1 MAETVI
7 TKIVDVQTGKAVTNV
22 RQLKK
27 EINSLK
33 DYLASLDKT
42 SAEYTKTIE
51 RLNQYETQLNNV
63 NKISQQ
69 NTQKLADQLANLSRI
84 GSGLAGGFGALNGLI
99 ALLGKSGDDL
109 SKVLVKLQ
117 GGIAVVQGI
126 GGLEGLAQSLPLI
139 KNWFDRLKDGVL
151 DLFENL
157 SPFNRRITE
166 SAQALNNLDIQ
177 PIKDLAGIGDV
188 SVSVSGGSKEI
199 QQTTQALQQQQK
211 TIVPVNEQ
219 WDKYIG
225 QQKKYLSEL
234 NKQKSAQESVR
245 ESAQQQV
252 DAANQNVIALQKQ
265 VDQYTAAAK
274 IIDQTVN
281 QYGAQAGSI
290 FKTALTQLQQL
301 YPNLKIPT
309 TNGLTPDQ
317 FVAQLNQ
324 QLKDAQTNLTGAQ
337 GALKEAN
344 KQLGDIDLN
353 IAKTTTLIQK
363 AEFAQTKLGKSLRIL
378 KSVLSTAGWTILI
391 TLIVTAIYKL
401 GEYISKI
408 YKATKA
414 QQEFNKAINKTTA
427 DLAGDSL
434 AAFNELLTVYD
445 QFENKEEFLKEYS
458 EQIEKTGLKIND
470 VKDAEDAFVNNTEN
484 YKKAIIARAQIDAY
498 RQKISEETKALLDK
512 QLSVEQKIDEQT
524 AEYIASVNTSIGRL
538 GGPVGKDKAESI
550 RKSISEQAYKDL
562 QKDVD
567 RYNHFM
573 EQAFNATEEL
583 RKKWKPFWAKDKE
596 KEGSGS
602 SVTVDKDLEELN
614 KFLKDSEKLFYT
626 EKEYAIKTL
635 DEQYIQM
642 LALAEKYGVDA
653 TKIDEIFYKKREEL
667 FDKYNK
673 AEIEKNKEA
682 TKSKYDQF
690 KEELARIRQLSDTSN
705 LRQPQ
710 EQAYNTRY
718 GQKFSRVFGA
728 GFDRNEVFT
737 YQSKEDIQKQYA
749 ETIKYNND
757 LYALTKQRIDA
768 ENKLLLDQLS
778 NSKLT
783 ADQRLEI
790 ERTLRENEI
799 ALSDAAIKNE
809 LDNAK
814 AYDDVQAKK
823 RQALQSTL
831 SVASS
836 VAGSLA
842 SIAQT
847 ESQNDKLSEEQ
858 RKKAFTT
865 YKIAATTQAIMDT
878 YAAANS
884 SYQAMASIPYVGP
897 FLGAA
902 AAAAAIASGIANVVQ
917 IQRTQFSASS
927 NISAST
933 VNPPDVTQPNIEY
946 TRNLLGDREIDEVNK
961 PIKVYVTERDITDAQ
976 NRVKVVTDNATF

>member
-126 GGLEGLAQSLPLI
+126 GGLEGLAQSLPII

-188 SVSVSGGSKEI
+188 SISASVSGGSKEI

-211 TIVPVNEQ
+211 TIVPVNEE
-219 WDKYIG
+219 WNKYATELENA
-225 QQKKYLSEL
+225 KSAVKEWNADFDSYLKVLKEHNKYTTEAVVDVESLEKQMREFATTGKGGDALAKTLEDLVLDEDALRKATKNLGLEYDAVAYTFENVQNWVKEDADEL
-234 NKQKSAQESVR
+234 NWLETQLKNIKKSLS
-245 ESAQQQV
+245 
-252 DAANQNVIALQKQ
+252 
-265 VDQYTAAAK
+265 K
-274 IIDQTVN
+274 II
-281 QYGAQAGSI
+281 G
-290 FKTALTQLQQL
+290 
-301 YPNLKIPT
+301 
-309 TNGLTPDQ
+309 
-317 FVAQLNQ
+317 
-324 QLKDAQTNLTGAQ
+324 
-337 GALKEAN
+337 
-344 KQLGDIDLN
+344 
-353 IAKTTTLIQK
+353 
-363 AEFAQTKLGKSLRIL
+363 IL
-378 KSVLSTAGWTILI
+378 KSVLATAGWTVLI
-391 TLIVTAIYKL
+391 ALIVSAIYKL

-445 QFENKEEFLKEYS
+445 QFADKEEFLKEYS

-470 VKDAEDAFVNNTEN
+470 VKDAEDAFVNNTDN

-524 AEYIASVNTSIGRL
+524 ANYIASANISIGRL

-682 TKSKYDQF
+682 TKSRYDQF

-836 VAGSLA
+836 VAASLA

>member
-126 GGLEGLAQSLPLI
+126 GGLEGLAQSLPII

-177 PIKDLAGIGDV
+177 PIKDLAGIGDISV
-188 SVSVSGGSKEI
+188 SASVSGGSKEI
-199 QQTTQALQQQQK
+199 QQTTQALQQQQQ

-219 WDKYIG
+219 WNKYTTELENAKSAVKEWNADFDSYLKVLKEHNEYTTEAVVDVESLEKQMREFATTG
-225 QQKKYLSEL
+225 KGGDALAKTLEDLVLDEDALRTATKYLGLEYDEVADTFENIQDWIKEDADEL
-234 NKQKSAQESVR
+234 KRLE
-245 ESAQQQV
+245 
-252 DAANQNVIALQKQ
+252 
-265 VDQYTAAAK
+265 
-274 IIDQTVN
+274 
-281 QYGAQAGSI
+281 
-290 FKTALTQLQQL
+290 TQL
-301 YPNLKIPT
+301 NNTAKSGSKIK
-309 TNGLTPDQ
+309 G
-317 FVAQLNQ
+317 
-324 QLKDAQTNLTGAQ
+324 
-337 GALKEAN
+337 
-344 KQLGDIDLN
+344 
-353 IAKTTTLIQK
+353 
-363 AEFAQTKLGKSLRIL
+363 IL
-378 KSVLSTAGWTILI
+378 KSVLGTAGWTIII
-391 TLIVTAIYKL
+391 TTIITAIYKL

-408 YKATKA
+408 YKATEA

-427 DLAGDSL
+427 DLAVDSL

-484 YKKAIIARAQIDAY
+484 YKKAIVARAQIDAY

-673 AEIEKNKEA
+673 AEIEKNKDA
-682 TKSKYDQF
+682 AKSRYDQF

-933 VNPPDVTQPNIEY
+933 VNPPDITQPNIEY

>member
-126 GGLEGLAQSLPLI
+126 GGLEGLAQSLPII

-177 PIKDLAGIGDV
+177 PIKDLAGIGDI

-219 WDKYIG
+219 WNKYTT
-225 QQKKYLSEL
+225 EL
-234 NKQKSAQESVR
+234 ENAKSAVKEWNADFDSYLKVLKEHNKYTTEAVVDVESLEKQMR
-245 ESAQQQV
+245 EFATTGKGG
-252 DAANQNVIALQKQ
+252 DALAKTLEDLVLDEDALRKATKNLGLEYDTVADTFENVQDWIKEDANELKR
-265 VDQYTAAAK
+265 
-274 IIDQTVN
+274 
-281 QYGAQAGSI
+281 
-290 FKTALTQLQQL
+290 LETQL
-301 YPNLKIPT
+301 NNTAKSGSKIK
-309 TNGLTPDQ
+309 G
-317 FVAQLNQ
+317 
-324 QLKDAQTNLTGAQ
+324 
-337 GALKEAN
+337 
-344 KQLGDIDLN
+344 
-353 IAKTTTLIQK
+353 
-363 AEFAQTKLGKSLRIL
+363 IL
-378 KSVLSTAGWTILI
+378 KSVLGTAGWTILI
-391 TLIVTAIYKL
+391 TAIITAIYKL

-602 SVTVDKDLEELN
+602 SVTVDLEELN

-823 RQALQSTL
+823 RQALQATL

>member
-69 NTQKLADQLANLSRI
+69 NTQKLANQLANLSRI

-188 SVSVSGGSKEI
+188 SVSASVSGGSKEI

-219 WDKYIG
+219 WNKYTT
-225 QQKKYLSEL
+225 EL
-234 NKQKSAQESVR
+234 ENAKSAIKEWNADFDSYLKVLKEHNKYTTEAVVDVESLEKQMR
-245 ESAQQQV
+245 EFATAGKGG
-252 DAANQNVIALQKQ
+252 DALAKTLEDLVLDEDALRKATKNLGLEYDTVADTFKNVQDWIREDSNELKRLETQLNN
-265 VDQYTAAAK
+265 AAK
-274 IIDQTVN
+274 S
-281 QYGAQAGSI
+281 GS
-290 FKTALTQLQQL
+290 
-301 YPNLKIPT
+301 KIK
-309 TNGLTPDQ
+309 GV
-317 FVAQLNQ
+317 F
-324 QLKDAQTNLTGAQ
+324 
-337 GALKEAN
+337 
-344 KQLGDIDLN
+344 
-353 IAKTTTLIQK
+353 
-363 AEFAQTKLGKSLRIL
+363 
-378 KSVLSTAGWTILI
+378 KSVLGTASWTILI
-391 TLIVTAIYKL
+391 TFIITMIYKL

-470 VKDAEDAFVNNTEN
+470 VKDAEDAFVNNTDN

-498 RQKISEETKALLDK
+498 RQKISEETKTLLDK
-512 QLSVEQKIDEQT
+512 QLSVEQKIDKET
-524 AEYIASVNTSIGRL
+524 ANYIARANTSIGRL
-538 GGPVGKDKAESI
+538 GGPVGEEKRESI
-550 RKSISEQAYKDL
+550 RKRISEQAYKDL

-583 RKKWKPFWAKDKE
+583 RKKWKPFWAKD

-642 LALAEKYGVDA
+642 LALAEKYGVDV

-673 AEIEKNKEA
+673 AEIEKNKDA
-682 TKSKYDQF
+682 AKSRYDQF

-799 ALSDAAIKNE
+799 ALSDAVIKNE

-927 NISAST
+927 SVSAST

>member
-27 EINSLK
+27 EIDSLK

-42 SAEYTKTIE
+42 SAEYAKTIE
-51 RLNQYETQLNNV
+51 RLNQYETQLNNI

-84 GSGLAGGFGALNGLI
+84 GSGLAGGFGALTGLI

-117 GGIAVVQGI
+117 GGIAIVQGI
-126 GGLEGLAQSLPLI
+126 GGLEGLAQSLPTI

-188 SVSVSGGSKEI
+188 SISASVSGGSKEI

-219 WDKYIG
+219 WNKYTT
-225 QQKKYLSEL
+225 EL
-234 NKQKSAQESVR
+234 ENAKSAVKEWNADFDSYLKVLKEHNKYTTEAVVDVESLEKQMR
-245 ESAQQQV
+245 EFATTGKGG
-252 DAANQNVIALQKQ
+252 DALAKTLEDLVLDEDALRKATKNLGLEYDTVADTFENVQDWIKEDSDELKR
-265 VDQYTAAAK
+265 
-274 IIDQTVN
+274 
-281 QYGAQAGSI
+281 
-290 FKTALTQLQQL
+290 LETQL
-301 YPNLKIPT
+301 NNTAKSGSKIK
-309 TNGLTPDQ
+309 G
-317 FVAQLNQ
+317 
-324 QLKDAQTNLTGAQ
+324 
-337 GALKEAN
+337 
-344 KQLGDIDLN
+344 
-353 IAKTTTLIQK
+353 
-363 AEFAQTKLGKSLRIL
+363 IL
-378 KSVLSTAGWTILI
+378 KSVLGTAGWTILI
-391 TLIVTAIYKL
+391 TAIVTAIYKL

-427 DLAGDSL
+427 DLAGESL

-445 QFENKEEFLKEYS
+445 QFADKEEFLKEYS

-596 KEGSGS
+596 KEGSVS
-602 SVTVDKDLEELN
+602 KETVDKDLEELN

-682 TKSKYDQF
+682 AKSRYDQF

-737 YQSKEDIQKQYA
+737 YQSKSDIQKQYA

-809 LDNAK
+809 LDNVK

-823 RQALQSTL
+823 RQALQATL

-927 NISAST
+927 SVSAST
-933 VNPPDVTQPNIEY
+933 VNPPDITQPNIEY

>member
-126 GGLEGLAQSLPLI
+126 GGLEGLAQSLPII

-177 PIKDLAGIGDV
+177 PIKDLAGIGDI
-188 SVSVSGGSKEI
+188 SVSVSGGSKEV

-219 WDKYIG
+219 WNKYTT
-225 QQKKYLSEL
+225 EL
-234 NKQKSAQESVR
+234 ENAKSAVKEWNADFDSYLKVLKEHNKYTTEAVVDVESLEKQMR
-245 ESAQQQV
+245 EFATTGKGG
-252 DAANQNVIALQKQ
+252 DALAKTLEDLVLDEDALRKATKNLGLEYDAVADTFENVQDWIKEDANELKR
-265 VDQYTAAAK
+265 
-274 IIDQTVN
+274 
-281 QYGAQAGSI
+281 
-290 FKTALTQLQQL
+290 LETQL
-301 YPNLKIPT
+301 NNTAKSGSKIK
-309 TNGLTPDQ
+309 G
-317 FVAQLNQ
+317 
-324 QLKDAQTNLTGAQ
+324 
-337 GALKEAN
+337 
-344 KQLGDIDLN
+344 
-353 IAKTTTLIQK
+353 
-363 AEFAQTKLGKSLRIL
+363 IL
-378 KSVLSTAGWTILI
+378 KSVLGTAGWTILI
-391 TLIVTAIYKL
+391 TAIITAIYKL

-538 GGPVGKDKAESI
+538 GGPVGEEKRESI

-602 SVTVDKDLEELN
+602 SVTVDKDIEELN

-836 VAGSLA
+836 VAASLA

-927 NISAST
+927 SVSAST

>member
-126 GGLEGLAQSLPLI
+126 GGLEGLAQSLPII

-177 PIKDLAGIGDV
+177 PIKDLAGIGDI

-219 WDKYIG
+219 WNKYTT
-225 QQKKYLSEL
+225 EL
-234 NKQKSAQESVR
+234 ENAKSAVKEWNADFDSYLKVLKEHNKYTTEAVVDVESLEKQMR
-245 ESAQQQV
+245 EFATTGKGG
-252 DAANQNVIALQKQ
+252 DALAKTLEDLVLDEDALRKATKNLGLEYDTVADTFENVQDWIKEDANELKR
-265 VDQYTAAAK
+265 
-274 IIDQTVN
+274 
-281 QYGAQAGSI
+281 
-290 FKTALTQLQQL
+290 LETQL
-301 YPNLKIPT
+301 NNTAKSGSKIK
-309 TNGLTPDQ
+309 G
-317 FVAQLNQ
+317 
-324 QLKDAQTNLTGAQ
+324 
-337 GALKEAN
+337 
-344 KQLGDIDLN
+344 
-353 IAKTTTLIQK
+353 
-363 AEFAQTKLGKSLRIL
+363 IL
-378 KSVLSTAGWTILI
+378 KSVLGTAGWTILI
-391 TLIVTAIYKL
+391 TAIITAIYKL

-642 LALAEKYGVDA
+642 LALAEKYGVDV

-927 NISAST
+927 SVSAST

>member
-27 EINSLK
+27 EISSLK

-84 GSGLAGGFGALNGLI
+84 GSGLAGGFGALNGLL

-117 GGIAVVQGI
+117 GGIAIVQGI
-126 GGLEGLAQSLPLI
+126 GGLEGLAKSLPSI

-151 DLFENL
+151 DLIENL

-166 SAQALNNLDIQ
+166 SAQALNSLDVQ

-188 SVSVSGGSKEI
+188 SVSASVSGGSKEI
-199 QQTTQALQQQQK
+199 VQTTQALQQQQK

-219 WDKYIG
+219 WNKYTT
-225 QQKKYLSEL
+225 EL
-234 NKQKSAQESVR
+234 ENAKSAVKEWNADFDSYLKVLKEHNKYTTEAVVDVESLEKQMR
-245 ESAQQQV
+245 EFAATGKGG
-252 DAANQNVIALQKQ
+252 DALAKTLGELVLDEDALRKATKNLGLEYDTVAETFENVQDWVKEDADELKR
-265 VDQYTAAAK
+265 
-274 IIDQTVN
+274 
-281 QYGAQAGSI
+281 
-290 FKTALTQLQQL
+290 LETQL
-301 YPNLKIPT
+301 NNTAKSGSKIK
-309 TNGLTPDQ
+309 G
-317 FVAQLNQ
+317 
-324 QLKDAQTNLTGAQ
+324 
-337 GALKEAN
+337 
-344 KQLGDIDLN
+344 
-353 IAKTTTLIQK
+353 
-363 AEFAQTKLGKSLRIL
+363 IL
-378 KSVLSTAGWTILI
+378 KSVLGTAGWTILI
-391 TLIVTAIYKL
+391 TAIITAIYKL
-401 GEYISKI
+401 GEYIAKL

-470 VKDAEDAFVNNTEN
+470 VKDAEDAFIKHTDD
-484 YKKAIIARAQIDAY
+484 YKKAIIARAQIEAY

-512 QLSVEQKIDEQT
+512 QLSVEQNIDEQT
-524 AEYIASVNTSIGRL
+524 ANYIASVNTSIGRL
-538 GGPVGKDKAESI
+538 GGPVGEEKRESI
-550 RKSISEQAYKDL
+550 RKRISEQAYKDL

-567 RYNHFM
+567 RYNQFM
-573 EQAFNATEEL
+573 EQAFNTTEEL
-583 RKKWKPFWAKDKE
+583 RKKWKPFWAGGKEKDGDGGKVEVDKE
-596 KEGSGS
+596 
-602 SVTVDKDLEELN
+602 LETLN

-635 DEQYIQM
+635 DEQYIEM
-642 LALAEKYGVDA
+642 LALAEKYGVDV
-653 TKIDEIFYKKREEL
+653 TKIDEIFYKKRDEL

-673 AEIEKNKEA
+673 IELEKNKEA

-823 RQALQSTL
+823 RQALQATL

-927 NISAST
+927 SVNAST
-933 VNPPDVTQPNIEY
+933 VTPPDVTQPNIEY

>member
-126 GGLEGLAQSLPLI
+126 GGLEGLAQSLPII

-177 PIKDLAGIGDV
+177 PIKDLAGIGDISV
-188 SVSVSGGSKEI
+188 SASVSGGSKEI

-219 WDKYIG
+219 WNKYTA
-225 QQKKYLSEL
+225 EL
-234 NKQKSAQESVR
+234 ENAKSAVKEWNADFDSYLKVLKEHNKYTTEAVVDVESLEKQMR
-245 ESAQQQV
+245 EFATTGKGG
-252 DAANQNVIALQKQ
+252 DALAKTLEDLVLDEDALRKATKNLGLEYDTVADTFENVQDWIKEDANELKR
-265 VDQYTAAAK
+265 
-274 IIDQTVN
+274 
-281 QYGAQAGSI
+281 
-290 FKTALTQLQQL
+290 LETQL
-301 YPNLKIPT
+301 NNTAKSGSKIK
-309 TNGLTPDQ
+309 G
-317 FVAQLNQ
+317 
-324 QLKDAQTNLTGAQ
+324 
-337 GALKEAN
+337 
-344 KQLGDIDLN
+344 
-353 IAKTTTLIQK
+353 
-363 AEFAQTKLGKSLRIL
+363 IL
-378 KSVLSTAGWTILI
+378 KSVLGTAGWTVLI

-445 QFENKEEFLKEYS
+445 QFADKEEFLKEYS

-524 AEYIASVNTSIGRL
+524 ANYIASVNTSIGRL

-823 RQALQSTL
+823 RQALQATL

>member
-188 SVSVSGGSKEI
+188 SVSASVSGGSKEI

-219 WDKYIG
+219 WNKYATELENAKSSIKEWNADFDSYLKVLKEHNKYTTEAVVDVESLEKQMREFATTGKGGDALAKTLKGLVVDENALRKATKNLGLEYDKVADTFKNVQDWI
-225 QQKKYLSEL
+225 KEDSDEL
-234 NKQKSAQESVR
+234 KRLETQLN
-245 ESAQQQV
+245 
-252 DAANQNVIALQKQ
+252 N
-265 VDQYTAAAK
+265 AAK
-274 IIDQTVN
+274 S
-281 QYGAQAGSI
+281 GS
-290 FKTALTQLQQL
+290 
-301 YPNLKIPT
+301 KIK
-309 TNGLTPDQ
+309 G
-317 FVAQLNQ
+317 V
-324 QLKDAQTNLTGAQ
+324 
-337 GALKEAN
+337 
-344 KQLGDIDLN
+344 I
-353 IAKTTTLIQK
+353 
-363 AEFAQTKLGKSLRIL
+363 
-378 KSVLSTAGWTILI
+378 KSVLGTASWTILI
-391 TLIVTAIYKL
+391 TLIITAIYKL

-470 VKDAEDAFVNNTEN
+470 VKDAEDAFVNNTDN

-512 QLSVEQKIDEQT
+512 QLSVEQKIDKET
-524 AEYIASVNTSIGRL
+524 ANYIARANTSVGRL
-538 GGPVGKDKAESI
+538 GGPVGEEKRESI
-550 RKSISEQAYKDL
+550 RKRISEQAYKDL

-583 RKKWKPFWAKDKE
+583 RKKWKSFWAKDKE

-642 LALAEKYGVDA
+642 LALAEKYGVDV

-682 TKSKYDQF
+682 TKSRYDQF

-814 AYDDVQAKK
+814 AYDNVQAKK

-836 VAGSLA
+836 VASSLA

-933 VNPPDVTQPNIEY
+933 VNPPDITQPNIEY

>member
-27 EINSLK
+27 EISSLK

-84 GSGLAGGFGALNGLI
+84 GSGLAGGFGALNGLL

-126 GGLEGLAQSLPLI
+126 GGLEGLAKSLPSI
-139 KNWFDRLKDGVL
+139 KNWFDHLKDGVL
-151 DLFENL
+151 DLIENL

-166 SAQALNNLDIQ
+166 SAQALNSLDVQ

-188 SVSVSGGSKEI
+188 SVSASVSGGSKEI
-199 QQTTQALQQQQK
+199 VQTTQALQQQQK

-219 WDKYIG
+219 WNKYTTELENAKNAI
-225 QQKKYLSEL
+225 KEWNTDFDRYLKVLKEHNKYTTEAVVDVESLE
-234 NKQKSAQESVR
+234 KQMR
-245 ESAQQQV
+245 EFAATGKGG
-252 DAANQNVIALQKQ
+252 DALVKTLREITLDENALRKA
-265 VDQYTAAAK
+265 TAALGEDYNE
-274 IIDQTVN
+274 I
-281 QYGAQAGSI
+281 AGTFQNI
-290 FKTALTQLQQL
+290 QDDVQDDVDILKQLETQL
-301 YPNLKIPT
+301 NNTAKSGSKIK
-309 TNGLTPDQ
+309 G
-317 FVAQLNQ
+317 
-324 QLKDAQTNLTGAQ
+324 
-337 GALKEAN
+337 
-344 KQLGDIDLN
+344 
-353 IAKTTTLIQK
+353 
-363 AEFAQTKLGKSLRIL
+363 IL
-378 KSVLSTAGWTILI
+378 KSVLGTAGWTILI
-391 TLIVTAIYKL
+391 TAIITAAYKL
-401 GEYISKI
+401 GEYIAKL
-408 YKATKA
+408 YKASKA
-414 QQEFNKAINKTTA
+414 QQEFDKAINKTTA

-434 AAFNELLTVYD
+434 SAFNELLTVYD

-470 VKDAEDAFVNNTEN
+470 VKDAEDAFIKHTDD

-512 QLSVEQKIDEQT
+512 QLSVEQSIDEQT
-524 AEYIASVNTSIGRL
+524 ANYIASVNTSIGRL
-538 GGPVGKDKAESI
+538 GGPVGEEKRESI
-550 RKSISEQAYKDL
+550 RKRISEQAYKDL

-567 RYNHFM
+567 RYNKFM

-583 RKKWKPFWAKDKE
+583 RKQYKPFWAGGKEKDGDGGKVEVDKE
-596 KEGSGS
+596 
-602 SVTVDKDLEELN
+602 LETLN
-614 KFLKDSEKLFYT
+614 KFLKDSEKLSYT

-635 DEQYIQM
+635 DEQYIEM
-642 LALAEKYGVDA
+642 LALAEKYGVDV
-653 TKIDEIFYKKREEL
+653 TKIDEIFYKKRDEL

-673 AEIEKNKEA
+673 IELEKNKEA

-823 RQALQSTL
+823 RQALQATL

-927 NISAST
+927 SVNAST
-933 VNPPDVTQPNIEY
+933 VTPPDVTQPNIEY

>member
-27 EINSLK
+27 EISSLK

-84 GSGLAGGFGALNGLI
+84 GSGLAGGFGALNGLL

-126 GGLEGLAQSLPLI
+126 GGLEGLAKSLPSI

-151 DLFENL
+151 DLIENL

-166 SAQALNNLDIQ
+166 SAQALNSLDVQ

-188 SVSVSGGSKEI
+188 SVSASVSGGSKEI
-199 QQTTQALQQQQK
+199 VQTTQALQQQQK

-219 WDKYIG
+219 WNKYTTELENAKNAI
-225 QQKKYLSEL
+225 KEWNTDFDRYLKVLKEHNKYTTEAVVDVESLE
-234 NKQKSAQESVR
+234 KQMR
-245 ESAQQQV
+245 EFAATGKGG
-252 DAANQNVIALQKQ
+252 DALVKTLREITLDENALRKA
-265 VDQYTAAAK
+265 TAALGEDYNE
-274 IIDQTVN
+274 I
-281 QYGAQAGSI
+281 AGTFQNI
-290 FKTALTQLQQL
+290 QDDVQDDVDILKQLETQL
-301 YPNLKIPT
+301 NNTAKSGSKIK
-309 TNGLTPDQ
+309 G
-317 FVAQLNQ
+317 
-324 QLKDAQTNLTGAQ
+324 
-337 GALKEAN
+337 
-344 KQLGDIDLN
+344 
-353 IAKTTTLIQK
+353 
-363 AEFAQTKLGKSLRIL
+363 IL
-378 KSVLSTAGWTILI
+378 KSVLGTAGWTILI
-391 TLIVTAIYKL
+391 TAIITAAYKL
-401 GEYISKI
+401 GEYIAKL
-408 YKATKA
+408 YKASKA
-414 QQEFNKAINKTTA
+414 QQEFDKAINKTTA

-434 AAFNELLTVYD
+434 SAFNELLNVYD

-470 VKDAEDAFVNNTEN
+470 VKDAEDAFIKHTDD
-484 YKKAIIARAQIDAY
+484 YKKAIIARAQIEAY

-512 QLSVEQKIDEQT
+512 QLSVEQSIDEET
-524 AEYIASVNTSIGRL
+524 ANYIASVNTSIGRL
-538 GGPVGKDKAESI
+538 GGPVGEEKRESI
-550 RKSISEQAYKDL
+550 RKRISEQAYKDL

-567 RYNHFM
+567 RYNKFM

-583 RKKWKPFWAKDKE
+583 RKKWKPFWAGGKEKDGDGGKIEVDKE
-596 KEGSGS
+596 
-602 SVTVDKDLEELN
+602 LETLN
-614 KFLKDSEKLFYT
+614 KFLKDSDKLFYT

-635 DEQYIQM
+635 DEQYIEM
-642 LALAEKYGVDA
+642 LALAEKYGVDV
-653 TKIDEIFYKKREEL
+653 TKIDEIFYKKRDEL

-673 AEIEKNKEA
+673 IELEKNKEA

-823 RQALQSTL
+823 RQALQATL

-927 NISAST
+927 SVNAST
-933 VNPPDVTQPNIEY
+933 VTPPDVTQPNIEY

>member
-117 GGIAVVQGI
+117 GGIAIVQGI

-177 PIKDLAGIGDV
+177 PIKDLAGIGDI

-219 WDKYIG
+219 WDKYTT
-225 QQKKYLSEL
+225 EL
-234 NKQKSAQESVR
+234 ENAKSAVKEWNADFDSYLKVLKEHNKYTTEAVVDVESLEKQMR
-245 ESAQQQV
+245 EFATTGKGGDTLAKTLEDLV
-252 DAANQNVIALQKQ
+252 LDEDALRKATKNLGLEYDTVADTFENVQDWIKEDSNELKR
-265 VDQYTAAAK
+265 
-274 IIDQTVN
+274 
-281 QYGAQAGSI
+281 
-290 FKTALTQLQQL
+290 LETQL
-301 YPNLKIPT
+301 NNTAKSGSKIK
-309 TNGLTPDQ
+309 G
-317 FVAQLNQ
+317 
-324 QLKDAQTNLTGAQ
+324 
-337 GALKEAN
+337 
-344 KQLGDIDLN
+344 
-353 IAKTTTLIQK
+353 
-363 AEFAQTKLGKSLRIL
+363 IL
-378 KSVLSTAGWTILI
+378 KSVLGTAGWTILI
-391 TLIVTAIYKL
+391 TAIITAIYKL
-401 GEYISKI
+401 GEYITKL

-933 VNPPDVTQPNIEY
+933 VNPPDITQPNIEY

>member
-27 EINSLK
+27 EISSLK

-84 GSGLAGGFGALNGLI
+84 GSGLAGGFGALNGLL

-117 GGIAVVQGI
+117 GGIAIVQGI
-126 GGLEGLAQSLPLI
+126 GGLEGLAKSLPSI

-151 DLFENL
+151 DLIENL

-166 SAQALNNLDIQ
+166 SAQALNSLDVQ

-188 SVSVSGGSKEI
+188 SVSASVSGGSKEI
-199 QQTTQALQQQQK
+199 VQTTQALQQQQK

-219 WDKYIG
+219 WNKYTT
-225 QQKKYLSEL
+225 EL
-234 NKQKSAQESVR
+234 ENAKSAVKEWNADFDSYLKVFKEHNKYTTEAAVDVESLEKQMR
-245 ESAQQQV
+245 EFAATGKGG
-252 DAANQNVIALQKQ
+252 DALAKTLGELVLDEDALRKATKNLGLEYDTVAETFENVQDWVKEDADELKR
-265 VDQYTAAAK
+265 
-274 IIDQTVN
+274 
-281 QYGAQAGSI
+281 
-290 FKTALTQLQQL
+290 LETQL
-301 YPNLKIPT
+301 NNTAKSGSKIK
-309 TNGLTPDQ
+309 G
-317 FVAQLNQ
+317 
-324 QLKDAQTNLTGAQ
+324 
-337 GALKEAN
+337 
-344 KQLGDIDLN
+344 
-353 IAKTTTLIQK
+353 
-363 AEFAQTKLGKSLRIL
+363 IL
-378 KSVLSTAGWTILI
+378 KSVLGTAGWTILI
-391 TLIVTAIYKL
+391 TAIITAIYKL
-401 GEYISKI
+401 GEYIAKL

-470 VKDAEDAFVNNTEN
+470 VKDAEDAFIKHTDD
-484 YKKAIIARAQIDAY
+484 YKKAIIARAQIEAY

-512 QLSVEQKIDEQT
+512 QLSVEQNIDEQT
-524 AEYIASVNTSIGRL
+524 ANYIASVNTSIGRL
-538 GGPVGKDKAESI
+538 GGPVGEEKRESI
-550 RKSISEQAYKDL
+550 RKRISEQAYKDL

-567 RYNHFM
+567 RYNQFM
-573 EQAFNATEEL
+573 EQAFNTTEEL
-583 RKKWKPFWAKDKE
+583 RKKWKPFWAGGKEKDGDGGKVEVDKE
-596 KEGSGS
+596 
-602 SVTVDKDLEELN
+602 LETLN

-635 DEQYIQM
+635 DEQYIEM
-642 LALAEKYGVDA
+642 LALAEKYGVDV
-653 TKIDEIFYKKREEL
+653 TKIDEIFYKKRDEL

-673 AEIEKNKEA
+673 IELEKNKEA

-823 RQALQSTL
+823 RQALQATL

-927 NISAST
+927 SVNAST
-933 VNPPDVTQPNIEY
+933 VTPPDVTQPNIEY

>member
-126 GGLEGLAQSLPLI
+126 GGLEGLAQSLPII

-177 PIKDLAGIGDV
+177 PIKDLAGIGDISV
-188 SVSVSGGSKEI
+188 SASVSGGSKEI

-219 WDKYIG
+219 WNKYTT
-225 QQKKYLSEL
+225 EL
-234 NKQKSAQESVR
+234 ENAKSAVKEWNADFDSYLKVLKEHNKYTTEAVVDVESLEKQMR
-245 ESAQQQV
+245 EFATTGKGG
-252 DAANQNVIALQKQ
+252 DALAKTLEDLVLDEDALRKATKNLGLEYDTVADTFENVQDWIKEDANELKR
-265 VDQYTAAAK
+265 
-274 IIDQTVN
+274 
-281 QYGAQAGSI
+281 
-290 FKTALTQLQQL
+290 LETQL
-301 YPNLKIPT
+301 NNTAKSGSKIK
-309 TNGLTPDQ
+309 G
-317 FVAQLNQ
+317 
-324 QLKDAQTNLTGAQ
+324 
-337 GALKEAN
+337 
-344 KQLGDIDLN
+344 
-353 IAKTTTLIQK
+353 
-363 AEFAQTKLGKSLRIL
+363 IL
-378 KSVLSTAGWTILI
+378 KSVFGTAGWTILI
-391 TLIVTAIYKL
+391 TAIITAIYKL

-562 QKDVD
+562 QKDID

-642 LALAEKYGVDA
+642 LALADKYGVDV

-673 AEIEKNKEA
+673 AEIEKNKDA
-682 TKSKYDQF
+682 AKSRYDQF

-836 VAGSLA
+836 VAASLA

-933 VNPPDVTQPNIEY
+933 VNPPDITQPNIEY

>member
-188 SVSVSGGSKEI
+188 SVSASVSGGSKEI

-219 WDKYIG
+219 WNKYATELENAKSSIKEWNADFDSYLKVLKEHNKYTTEAVVDVESLEKQMREFATTGKGGDALAKTLKDLVVDENALRKATKNLGLEYDKVADTFENVQDWI
-225 QQKKYLSEL
+225 KEDSDEL
-234 NKQKSAQESVR
+234 KRLETQLN
-245 ESAQQQV
+245 
-252 DAANQNVIALQKQ
+252 N
-265 VDQYTAAAK
+265 AAK
-274 IIDQTVN
+274 S
-281 QYGAQAGSI
+281 GS
-290 FKTALTQLQQL
+290 
-301 YPNLKIPT
+301 KIK
-309 TNGLTPDQ
+309 G
-317 FVAQLNQ
+317 V
-324 QLKDAQTNLTGAQ
+324 
-337 GALKEAN
+337 
-344 KQLGDIDLN
+344 I
-353 IAKTTTLIQK
+353 
-363 AEFAQTKLGKSLRIL
+363 
-378 KSVLSTAGWTILI
+378 KSVLGTASWTILI
-391 TLIVTAIYKL
+391 TLIITAIYKL

-434 AAFNELLTVYD
+434 AAFNELLNVYD

-512 QLSVEQKIDEQT
+512 QLSVEQKIDKET
-524 AEYIASVNTSIGRL
+524 ANYIARANTSVGRL
-538 GGPVGKDKAESI
+538 GGPVGEEKRESI
-550 RKSISEQAYKDL
+550 RKRISEQAYKDL

-583 RKKWKPFWAKDKE
+583 RKKWKSFWAKDKE

-642 LALAEKYGVDA
+642 LALAEKYGVDV

-682 TKSKYDQF
+682 TKSRYDQF

-814 AYDDVQAKK
+814 AYDNVQAKK

-836 VAGSLA
+836 VASSLA

-933 VNPPDVTQPNIEY
+933 VNPPDITQPNIEY

>member
-188 SVSVSGGSKEI
+188 SVSASVSGGSKEI

-219 WDKYIG
+219 WDKYITS
-225 QQKKYLSEL
+225 QKESLKDLTAYQKNLRQTNDVVSEQIKEVSKL
-234 NKQKSAQESVR
+234 ENITTQFYNDVKEYVAKGGTYTEAIKETTEIYKSFGRPIDEVTDKLKEYANGTEELKEVQK
-245 ESAQQQV
+245 
-252 DAANQNVIALQKQ
+252 ALQDELK
-265 VDQYTAAAK
+265 K
-274 IIDQTVN
+274 N
-281 QYGAQAGSI
+281 QS
-290 FKTALTQLQQL
+290 
-301 YPNLKIPT
+301 
-309 TNGLTPDQ
+309 
-317 FVAQLNQ
+317 
-324 QLKDAQTNLTGAQ
+324 
-337 GALKEAN
+337 
-344 KQLGDIDLN
+344 DIDGVTKA
-353 IAKTTTLIQK
+353 IKK
-363 AEFAQTKLGKSLRIL
+363 AEFAQTKAGKTLRIIKSL
-378 KSVLSTAGWTILI
+378 LSTAGWTVLI
-391 TLIVTAIYKL
+391 TLIITAIYKL

-434 AAFNELLTVYD
+434 AAFNELLNVYD

-470 VKDAEDAFVNNTEN
+470 VKDAEDAFVNNTDN

-512 QLSVEQKIDEQT
+512 QLSVEQKIDKET
-524 AEYIASVNTSIGRL
+524 ANYIARANTSVGRL
-538 GGPVGKDKAESI
+538 GGPVGEEKRESI
-550 RKSISEQAYKDL
+550 RKRISEQAYKDL

-642 LALAEKYGVDA
+642 LALAEKYGVDV

-682 TKSKYDQF
+682 TKSRYDQF
-690 KEELARIRQLSDTSN
+690 KEELARIRQLSDTRN

-814 AYDDVQAKK
+814 AYDNVQAKK

-933 VNPPDVTQPNIEY
+933 VNPPDITQPNIEY

>member
-126 GGLEGLAQSLPLI
+126 GGLEGLAQSLPII

-188 SVSVSGGSKEI
+188 SISASVSGGSKEI

-219 WDKYIG
+219 WNKYTT
-225 QQKKYLSEL
+225 EL
-234 NKQKSAQESVR
+234 ENAKSAVKEWNADFDSYLKVLKEHNKYTTEAVVDVESLEKQMR
-245 ESAQQQV
+245 EFATTGKGG
-252 DAANQNVIALQKQ
+252 DALAKTLEDLVLDEDALRKATKNLGLEYDTVADTFENVQDWIKEDANELKR
-265 VDQYTAAAK
+265 
-274 IIDQTVN
+274 
-281 QYGAQAGSI
+281 
-290 FKTALTQLQQL
+290 LETQL
-301 YPNLKIPT
+301 NNTAKSGSKIK
-309 TNGLTPDQ
+309 G
-317 FVAQLNQ
+317 
-324 QLKDAQTNLTGAQ
+324 
-337 GALKEAN
+337 
-344 KQLGDIDLN
+344 
-353 IAKTTTLIQK
+353 
-363 AEFAQTKLGKSLRIL
+363 IL
-378 KSVLSTAGWTILI
+378 KSVLGTAGWTILI
-391 TLIVTAIYKL
+391 TAIITAIYKL

-682 TKSKYDQF
+682 AKSRYDQF

-927 NISAST
+927 SVSAST

>member
-126 GGLEGLAQSLPLI
+126 GGLEGLAQSLPII

-177 PIKDLAGIGDV
+177 PIKDLAGIGDI

-219 WDKYIG
+219 WNKYTA
-225 QQKKYLSEL
+225 EL
-234 NKQKSAQESVR
+234 ENAKSAVKEWNADFDSYLKVLKEHNKYTTEAVVDVESLEKQMR
-245 ESAQQQV
+245 EFATTGKGG
-252 DAANQNVIALQKQ
+252 DALAKTLEDLVLDEDALRKATKNLGLEYDTVADTFENVQDWIKEDANELKR
-265 VDQYTAAAK
+265 
-274 IIDQTVN
+274 
-281 QYGAQAGSI
+281 
-290 FKTALTQLQQL
+290 LETQL
-301 YPNLKIPT
+301 NNTAKSGSKIK
-309 TNGLTPDQ
+309 G
-317 FVAQLNQ
+317 
-324 QLKDAQTNLTGAQ
+324 
-337 GALKEAN
+337 
-344 KQLGDIDLN
+344 
-353 IAKTTTLIQK
+353 
-363 AEFAQTKLGKSLRIL
+363 IL
-378 KSVLSTAGWTILI
+378 KSVLGTAGWTILI
-391 TLIVTAIYKL
+391 TAIVTAIYKL

-823 RQALQSTL
+823 RQALQATL

>member
-177 PIKDLAGIGDV
+177 PIKDLAGIGDISV
-188 SVSVSGGSKEI
+188 SASVSGGSKEI

-219 WDKYIG
+219 WNKYITS
-225 QQKKYLSEL
+225 QKKSLNDLTAYQKNLRQTNDVISEQIKEVSKL
-234 NKQKSAQESVR
+234 ENINTQFYNDVKEYVDKGGTYTDAIKETTELYKSLGRPIDEVTEKLKEYANGTEGLKEVQK
-245 ESAQQQV
+245 
-252 DAANQNVIALQKQ
+252 ALQDELK
-265 VDQYTAAAK
+265 K
-274 IIDQTVN
+274 N
-281 QYGAQAGSI
+281 QS
-290 FKTALTQLQQL
+290 
-301 YPNLKIPT
+301 
-309 TNGLTPDQ
+309 
-317 FVAQLNQ
+317 
-324 QLKDAQTNLTGAQ
+324 
-337 GALKEAN
+337 
-344 KQLGDIDLN
+344 DIDGVTKA
-353 IAKTTTLIQK
+353 IKK

-378 KSVLSTAGWTILI
+378 KSVLSTAGWTVLI

-445 QFENKEEFLKEYS
+445 QFADKEEFLKEYS

-524 AEYIASVNTSIGRL
+524 AKYIASVNTSIGRL

-823 RQALQSTL
+823 RQALQATL

-858 RKKAFTT
+858 RKKAFAT

-927 NISAST
+927 SVSAST

>member
-126 GGLEGLAQSLPLI
+126 GGLEGLAQSLPII

-177 PIKDLAGIGDV
+177 PIKDLAGIGDI

-219 WDKYIG
+219 WDKYITS
-225 QQKKYLSEL
+225 QKKSLKDLTAYQKNLRQTNDIISKQIKEVSKLENINAQFYNDVKEYVAKGGSYTDAIKETTEL
-234 NKQKSAQESVR
+234 YKSLGRPIDEVTDKLKEYANGTEGLKEVQK
-245 ESAQQQV
+245 
-252 DAANQNVIALQKQ
+252 ALQDELK
-265 VDQYTAAAK
+265 K
-274 IIDQTVN
+274 N
-281 QYGAQAGSI
+281 QS
-290 FKTALTQLQQL
+290 
-301 YPNLKIPT
+301 
-309 TNGLTPDQ
+309 
-317 FVAQLNQ
+317 
-324 QLKDAQTNLTGAQ
+324 
-337 GALKEAN
+337 
-344 KQLGDIDLN
+344 DIDGVTKA
-353 IAKTTTLIQK
+353 IEK
-363 AEFAQTKLGKSLRIL
+363 AEFAQTKLGKAQRIF

-391 TLIVTAIYKL
+391 TAIITAIYKL

-823 RQALQSTL
+823 RQALQATL

-927 NISAST
+927 SVSAST

>member
-177 PIKDLAGIGDV
+177 PIKDLAGIGDI

-219 WDKYIG
+219 WNKYTT
-225 QQKKYLSEL
+225 EL
-234 NKQKSAQESVR
+234 ENAKSAVKEWNADFDSYLKVLKEHNKYTTEAVVDVESLEKQMR
-245 ESAQQQV
+245 EFATTGKGG
-252 DAANQNVIALQKQ
+252 DALAKTLEDLVLDEDALRKATKNLGLEYDTVADTFENVQDWIKEDANELKR
-265 VDQYTAAAK
+265 
-274 IIDQTVN
+274 
-281 QYGAQAGSI
+281 
-290 FKTALTQLQQL
+290 LETQL
-301 YPNLKIPT
+301 NNTAKSGSKIK
-309 TNGLTPDQ
+309 G
-317 FVAQLNQ
+317 
-324 QLKDAQTNLTGAQ
+324 
-337 GALKEAN
+337 
-344 KQLGDIDLN
+344 
-353 IAKTTTLIQK
+353 
-363 AEFAQTKLGKSLRIL
+363 IL
-378 KSVLSTAGWTILI
+378 KSVLGTAGWTILI
-391 TLIVTAIYKL
+391 TAIITAIYKL

-836 VAGSLA
+836 VAASLA

>member
-27 EINSLK
+27 EISSLK

-84 GSGLAGGFGALNGLI
+84 GSGLAGGFGALNGLL

-126 GGLEGLAQSLPLI
+126 GGLEGLAKSLPSI

-151 DLFENL
+151 DLIENL

-166 SAQALNNLDIQ
+166 SAQALNSLDVQ

-188 SVSVSGGSKEI
+188 SVSASVSGGSKEI
-199 QQTTQALQQQQK
+199 VQTTQALQQQQK

-219 WDKYIG
+219 WNKYTT
-225 QQKKYLSEL
+225 EL
-234 NKQKSAQESVR
+234 ENAKSAVKEWNADFDSYLKVLKEHNKYTTEAVVDVESLEKQMR
-245 ESAQQQV
+245 EFAATGKGG
-252 DAANQNVIALQKQ
+252 DALAKTLGELVLDEDALRKATKNLGLEYDTVADTFENVQDWVKEDADELKR
-265 VDQYTAAAK
+265 
-274 IIDQTVN
+274 
-281 QYGAQAGSI
+281 
-290 FKTALTQLQQL
+290 LETQL
-301 YPNLKIPT
+301 NNTAKSGSKIK
-309 TNGLTPDQ
+309 G
-317 FVAQLNQ
+317 
-324 QLKDAQTNLTGAQ
+324 
-337 GALKEAN
+337 
-344 KQLGDIDLN
+344 
-353 IAKTTTLIQK
+353 
-363 AEFAQTKLGKSLRIL
+363 IL
-378 KSVLSTAGWTILI
+378 KSVLGTAGWTILI
-391 TLIVTAIYKL
+391 TAIITAIYKL
-401 GEYISKI
+401 GEYIAKL

-434 AAFNELLTVYD
+434 SAFNELLTVYD

-470 VKDAEDAFVNNTEN
+470 VKDAEDAFIKHTDD

-512 QLSVEQKIDEQT
+512 QLSVEQSIDEQT
-524 AEYIASVNTSIGRL
+524 ANYIASVNTSIGRL
-538 GGPVGKDKAESI
+538 GGPVGEEKRESI
-550 RKSISEQAYKDL
+550 RKRISEQAYKDL

-567 RYNHFM
+567 RYNKFM

-583 RKKWKPFWAKDKE
+583 RKQYKPFWAGGKEKDGDGGKVEVDKE
-596 KEGSGS
+596 
-602 SVTVDKDLEELN
+602 LETLN

-635 DEQYIQM
+635 DEQYIEM
-642 LALAEKYGVDA
+642 LALAEKYGVDV
-653 TKIDEIFYKKREEL
+653 TKIDEIFYKKRDEL

-673 AEIEKNKEA
+673 IELEKNKEA

-823 RQALQSTL
+823 RQALQATL

-927 NISAST
+927 SVNAST
-933 VNPPDVTQPNIEY
+933 VTPPDVTQPNIEY

>member
-126 GGLEGLAQSLPLI
+126 GGLEGLAQSLPII

-177 PIKDLAGIGDV
+177 PIKDLAGIGDISV
-188 SVSVSGGSKEI
+188 SASVSGGSKEI

-219 WDKYIG
+219 WNKYTT
-225 QQKKYLSEL
+225 EL
-234 NKQKSAQESVR
+234 ENAKSAVKEWNADFDSYLKVLKEHNKYTTEAVVDVESLEKQMR
-245 ESAQQQV
+245 EFATTGKGG
-252 DAANQNVIALQKQ
+252 DALAKTLEDLVLDEDALRKATKKLGLEYDTVADTFENVQDWIKEDADELKR
-265 VDQYTAAAK
+265 
-274 IIDQTVN
+274 
-281 QYGAQAGSI
+281 
-290 FKTALTQLQQL
+290 LETQL
-301 YPNLKIPT
+301 NNTAKSGSKIK
-309 TNGLTPDQ
+309 G
-317 FVAQLNQ
+317 
-324 QLKDAQTNLTGAQ
+324 
-337 GALKEAN
+337 
-344 KQLGDIDLN
+344 
-353 IAKTTTLIQK
+353 
-363 AEFAQTKLGKSLRIL
+363 IL
-378 KSVLSTAGWTILI
+378 KSVLGTAGWTILI
-391 TLIVTAIYKL
+391 TAIITAIYKL
-401 GEYISKI
+401 GEYITKL

-470 VKDAEDAFVNNTEN
+470 VKDAEDAFVNNTDN

-524 AEYIASVNTSIGRL
+524 AEYIASANTSIGRL

-573 EQAFNATEEL
+573 EQAFNTTEEL

-682 TKSKYDQF
+682 AKSRYDQF

-836 VAGSLA
+836 VAASLA

>member
-188 SVSVSGGSKEI
+188 SISASVSGGSKEI

-219 WDKYIG
+219 WDKYIKN
-225 QQKKYLSEL
+225 QRARLADL
-234 NKQKSAQESVR
+234 NKQKSVQEGVLNTAK
-245 ESAQQQV
+245 AQQQT
-252 DAANQNVIALQKQ
+252 AQQNVITLKAQVQQYQQIQKTAQQLIDQYGQNAGPILQKTMQ
-265 VDQYTAAAK
+265 LLQQQYPNVQ
-274 IIDQTVN
+274 IPQNVLGN
-281 QYGAQAGSI
+281 MQA
-290 FKTALTQLQQL
+290 LNNQLQTAQQ
-301 YPNLKIPT
+301 NLNNAT
-309 TNGLTPDQ
+309 Q
-317 FVAQLNQ
+317 AAQQ
-324 QLKDAQTNLTGAQ
+324 AQKAVS
-337 GALKEAN
+337 
-344 KQLGDIDLN
+344 DISSE
-353 IAKTTTLIQK
+353 ISRTEKAIQK
-363 AEFAQTKLGKSLRIL
+363 AEFAQTKLGKVWKAT

-391 TLIVTAIYKL
+391 TTIVTAIYKL
-401 GEYISKI
+401 GEYIAKL

-445 QFENKEEFLKEYS
+445 QFANKEEFLKEYS

-484 YKKAIIARAQIDAY
+484 YKKAIIARATIDAY

-512 QLSVEQKIDEQT
+512 QLSVEQQIDEQT
-524 AEYIASVNTSIGRL
+524 AEYIASVNKSIGRL

-602 SVTVDKDLEELN
+602 KETIDRELEELN

-737 YQSKEDIQKQYA
+737 YQSKSDIQKQYA

-927 NISAST
+927 SVSAST
-933 VNPPDVTQPNIEY
+933 VNPPDITQPNIEY

>member
-126 GGLEGLAQSLPLI
+126 GGLEGLAQSLPII

-177 PIKDLAGIGDV
+177 PIKDLAGIGDISV
-188 SVSVSGGSKEI
+188 SASVSGGSKEI

-219 WDKYIG
+219 WNKYTT
-225 QQKKYLSEL
+225 EL
-234 NKQKSAQESVR
+234 ENAKSAVKEWNADFDSYLKVLKEYNKYTTKAVVDIESLEKQMR
-245 ESAQQQV
+245 EFATTGKGG
-252 DAANQNVIALQKQ
+252 DALAKTLEGLVLDEDALRKATKNFGLEYDAVADTFENLQDGIKE
-265 VDQYTAAAK
+265 D
-274 IIDQTVN
+274 VN
-281 QYGAQAGSI
+281 EL
-290 FKTALTQLQQL
+290 KRLETQL
-301 YPNLKIPT
+301 NNTAKSGSKIK
-309 TNGLTPDQ
+309 G
-317 FVAQLNQ
+317 
-324 QLKDAQTNLTGAQ
+324 
-337 GALKEAN
+337 
-344 KQLGDIDLN
+344 
-353 IAKTTTLIQK
+353 
-363 AEFAQTKLGKSLRIL
+363 IL
-378 KSVLSTAGWTILI
+378 KSVLGTAGWTILI
-391 TLIVTAIYKL
+391 TAIITAIYKL

-682 TKSKYDQF
+682 AKSRYDQF

-836 VAGSLA
+836 VAASLA

-933 VNPPDVTQPNIEY
+933 VNPPDITQPNIEY

>member
-188 SVSVSGGSKEI
+188 SISASVSGGSKEI

-211 TIVPVNEQ
+211 TIVPVNDQ
-219 WDKYIG
+219 WDKYTT
-225 QQKKYLSEL
+225 EL
-234 NKQKSAQESVR
+234 ENAKSAVKEWNADFDSYLKVLKEHNKYTTEAVVDVESLEKQMR
-245 ESAQQQV
+245 EFATTGKGG
-252 DAANQNVIALQKQ
+252 DALAKTLGELVLDEDALRKATKNLGLEYDTVADTFENVQDWIKEDSDELKR
-265 VDQYTAAAK
+265 
-274 IIDQTVN
+274 
-281 QYGAQAGSI
+281 
-290 FKTALTQLQQL
+290 LETQL
-301 YPNLKIPT
+301 NNTAKSGSKIK
-309 TNGLTPDQ
+309 G
-317 FVAQLNQ
+317 
-324 QLKDAQTNLTGAQ
+324 
-337 GALKEAN
+337 
-344 KQLGDIDLN
+344 
-353 IAKTTTLIQK
+353 
-363 AEFAQTKLGKSLRIL
+363 IL
-378 KSVLSTAGWTILI
+378 KSVLGTAGWTILI
-391 TLIVTAIYKL
+391 TAIVTAIYKL

-445 QFENKEEFLKEYS
+445 QFADKEEFLKEYS

-596 KEGSGS
+596 GSGS
-602 SVTVDKDLEELN
+602 KETIDRELEELN

-642 LALAEKYGVDA
+642 LALAEKYGVDV

-737 YQSKEDIQKQYA
+737 YQSKSDIQKQYA

-927 NISAST
+927 SVSAST
-933 VNPPDVTQPNIEY
+933 VNPPDITQPNIEY